1 MNYKLFIKIIG
12 IIVCVA
18 SVGLEV
24 YLTWMLLK
32 LNFAFIPGFIVGMI
46 TFVGGILIT
55 LIPRRIIDE
64 EVIKKTEQVESVH
77 LKCS

>member
-12 IIVCVA
+12 IIVCAA

-46 TFVGGILIT
+46 TFIGGVLIT

-64 EVIKKTEQVESVH
+64 EAIEKTEQVESIH

>member
-1 MNYKLFIKIIG
+1 MNYKLVIKIIG
-12 IIVCVA
+12 IIVCLA

-24 YLTWMLLK
+24 YLIWMLLK
-32 LNFAFIPGFIVGMI
+32 LNFAFIPGFIVGII
-46 TFVGGILIT
+46 TFIGGVLIT
-55 LIPRRIIDE
+55 LIPRRIADE